1 MSGYSTTAI
10 SASCIARAF
19 HLTMEMTMPKHTV
32 SSDRST
38 PWIINKSGHTWI
50 LEKQALISVS
60 SGDAVVIDDGFDKN
74 KLELF
79 GDIVASGSAA
89 SAIQIDGDRTT
100 IRLGDKASIGAEQA
114 IAGVG
119 DRTRI
124 INNGDIS
131 GDTVAIAQ
139 NEHFRI
145 VNNGEVHGGYGI
157 SVAQADMITNG
168 RHGLIR
174 GSETGILLFGDG
186 ASTIVNKGM
195 IEESTSGD
203 TIVDEDGSVTIRN
216 TGTILGNIAMGGGND
231 TFDNRG
237 GTFEG
242 HVSGGEGDDRYWM
255 SDDDAEIVEQ
265 GGQGYDTIHSSVS
278 MDLPLNID
286 KLVLTGKK
294 DIDAMGG
301 GDNITIIGNRGD
313 NVIIGLG
320 GTNNLMGGAGRD
332 EITGGIDADN
342 FLFKSNADKEII
354 LDFEDGIDRIVFF
367 PTKNIDAVADIQDH
381 LEQHGADVWIRAA
394 GTIMVVR
401 NIEQNQL
408 TDADFD
414 MVST

>member
-1 MSGYSTTAI
+1 
-10 SASCIARAF
+10 
-19 HLTMEMTMPKHTV
+19 
-32 SSDRST
+32 
-38 PWIINKSGHTWI
+38 
-50 LEKQALISVS
+50 
-60 SGDAVVIDDGFDKN
+60 
-74 KLELF
+74 
-79 GDIVASGSAA
+79 
-89 SAIQIDGDRTT
+89 
-100 IRLGDKASIGAEQA
+100 
-114 IAGVG
+114 
-119 DRTRI
+119 
-124 INNGDIS
+124 
-131 GDTVAIAQ
+131 
-139 NEHFRI
+139 
-145 VNNGEVHGGYGI
+145 
-157 SVAQADMITNG
+157 
-168 RHGLIR
+168 
-174 GSETGILLFGDG
+174 
-186 ASTIVNKGM
+186 
-195 IEESTSGD
+195 
-203 TIVDEDGSVTIRN
+203 
-216 TGTILGNIAMGGGND
+216 
-231 TFDNRG
+231 
-237 GTFEG
+237 
-242 HVSGGEGDDRYWM
+242 
-255 SDDDAEIVEQ
+255 
-265 GGQGYDTIHSSVS
+265 